1 MKKNIFFIILILVM
15 HKSYNQNY
23 NIEYEYEDLNK
34 FKCKANLYIRANKES
49 LFRVNDQRE
58 GGVTQNSEENVILVY
73 NDKVS
78 KIIYSTL
85 VKSIVRLPLYSK
97 EIIYED
103 LNSKVKWNLTKK
115 TKIIGKY
122 TCQEAKIN
130 LNGRKYSIWFTPEIE
145 IAFGPYKINGLPG
158 LIVEL
163 YEETSKTKITFK
175 SIKKLNGTTDFENY
189 KKYILS
195 KKILSYNEYEVFL
208 IKTMKQK
215 KKNTFAKMKEYGAT
229 ISYSEDQAAFTEHI
243 IDIPTNLVSE
253 LKKIKE

>member
-1 MKKNIFFIILILVM
+1 MKKYFFIIVLFLLA

-34 FKCKANLYIRANKES
+34 FKCKANLYIKSNKES

-58 GGVTQNSEENVILVY
+58 GGITQDAEENMITVY

-78 KIIYSTL
+78 KIIYSTNA
-85 VKSIVRLPLYSK
+85 KSIVRLPLYTK

-103 LNSKVKWNLTKK
+103 VSSKIKWTITKETKK
-115 TKIIGKY
+115 IGKF
-122 TCQEAKIN
+122 TCQKAKIN

-158 LIVEL
+158 LVVEL
-163 YEETSKTKITFK
+163 YEETSKTKITLI
-175 SIKKLNGTTDFENY
+175 SIKKLDDSKDFENY

-195 KKILSYNEYEVFL
+195 KKVLSYTEYEVFL

-215 KKNTFAKMKEYGAT
+215 KKNEIAKVKEYGAT
-229 ISYSEDQAAFTEHI
+229 ISYSDNQAAFTEHI

-253 LKKIKE
+253 LRKIK